1 MKIIKYALGNPFI
14 VLLVSLIVLAI
25 IPNQHALYAFA
36 LVFSLFFISL
46 IYMLIQKKWLK
57 LILSFFGYIAFFI
70 LFVVFMAMSESMKP
84 QISIGDK
91 DFYKNEISNTLNL
104 KIPSQLK
111 LVAKTDTIYFIGPGG
126 GDYNA
131 ECLYEGSKKSIA
143 QLERKISGQ
152 KSFVKI
158 DKLEAYPTEV
168 LNNKNFDLLEL
179 ETVYRLEEDG
189 RYIIHVAFNRSR
201 TKFYYKAS
209 HY

>member
-1 MKIIKYALGNPFI
+1 MKTVKYALGNPFI
-14 VLLVSLIVLAI
+14 ILLVSLIVLSI
-25 IPNQHALYAFA
+25 IPNQHALYAFV
-36 LVFSLFFISL
+36 LVFALFFISL

-57 LILSFFGYIAFFI
+57 LILSFLGYIAFFI

-84 QISIGDK
+84 QISMGDQ

-104 KIPSQLK
+104 EIPSQLK

-152 KSFVKI
+152 KTFAKI
-158 DKLEAYPTEV
+158 DMLEAYPTEV

-179 ETVYRLEEDG
+179 ESVYRLQEDG
-189 RYIIHVAFNRSR
+189 RYIIHVAFNKSR